1 MVEGSSGDQMRERYE
16 QLKLLRVTQPER
28 EAAAARK
35 ALEKVTSSS
44 DELVASLRAQLAAA
58 QGQGGD
64 GSSEKALRAENA
76 DLRKRLE
83 AAEAI
88 APAAVAGATA
98 SLEAKVGLYELMTGM
113 RVEIAG
119 DVAKCVV
126 TCAAPSSDDEA
137 APPAERSAAFELNL
151 APAEG
156 DEGDIEYVPTDLSGL
171 PVEQLPEYLRESI
184 LFEGAQAPAFLRRL
198 LSGVAVDC

>member
-1 MVEGSSGDQMRERYE
+1 MGSPVEVRGLVPRHVPHVVHEEVEVVEGSSGDQMRERYE

-64 GSSEKALRAENA
+64 GSSEKSLRAENA

-83 AAEAI
+83 AAED
-88 APAAVAGATA
+88 VD
-98 SLEAKVGLYELMTGM
+98 EA
-113 RVEIAG
+113 
-119 DVAKCVV
+119 
-126 TCAAPSSDDEA
+126 DDE
-137 APPAERSAAFELNL
+137 
-151 APAEG
+151 
-156 DEGDIEYVPTDLSGL
+156 
-171 PVEQLPEYLRESI
+171 
-184 LFEGAQAPAFLRRL
+184 
-198 LSGVAVDC
+198 